1 MKYYLFLPFVYFLN
15 CSNISAAII
24 TNDPDSSITVTD
36 YKHSHQFFL
45 DKYGTDDTTKA
56 LINYFFRERKNAFY
70 ETVLPVVAVGVSAL
84 LLNALG
90 NVNIKE
96 DTGGAGLLVALPL
109 AVVIFE
115 APVYFIDGQIR
126 WLRFSRKRL
135 LSFLTSYNF
144 GNSLTHRITRRKVFK
159 SELAKL
165 K

>member
-1 MKYYLFLPFVYFLN
+1 MS
-15 CSNISAAII
+15 CSNISAAIT
-24 TNDPDSSITVTD
+24 TNQPDSSVTVTD

-56 LINYFFRERKNAFY
+56 LINYFFRERKIAAY
-70 ETVLPVVAVGVSAL
+70 ETILPVVAVGVSAL
-84 LLNALG
+84 LLNALSNR
-90 NVNIKE
+90 NVKE
-96 DTGGAGLLVALPL
+96 DAGGAGLSSALSL
-109 AVVIFE
+109 IAIIYGS
-115 APVYFIDGQIR
+115 PVYFIDGQIK

-135 LSFLTSYNF
+135 LTFLTGYNS